1 MIIKVISTQSK
12 DENGMPLF
20 YIEDT
25 NKIPKSY
32 IKQHLECL
40 KRNAA
45 EGLLKF
51 EVIAGGSAT

>member
-1 MIIKVISTQSK
+1 MIIKVVSTQGK
-12 DENGMPLF
+12 DENGIPLF

-25 NKIPKSY
+25 NEIPKSY

-45 EGLLKF
+45 AGLLKY
-51 EVIAGGSAT
+51 EIIAGGSAT

>member
-12 DENGMPLF
+12 DENGIPLF

-25 NKIPKSY
+25 NKMPKSY
-32 IKQHLECL
+32 TIQHLEYL

-45 EGLLKF
+45 AGLLKY
-51 EVIAGGSAT
+51 EIIAGGSAT